1 MFVCFIFEQQKNNR
15 NDQYNLAL
23 QIIKK
28 EKIIILKNE
37 GLYCTVLFTIQ
48 QLKQFLLQ
56 KCIGIPENRQWGQIF
71 LKAEFE
77 FIRL

>member
-1 MFVCFIFEQQKNNR
+1 MSDN
-15 NDQYNLAL
+15 
-23 QIIKK
+23 K
-28 EKIIILKNE
+28 EGKKIIIHKNE
-37 GLYCTVLFTIQ
+37 VIHCTVLFTIQ

-77 FIRL
+77 FIWLKKAFSKLSVSDRIRT